1 MTARTRNSGFRPRAH
16 SLGSHIAWPPSY
28 TRTGCELQ
36 SFSGRVS
43 EALFAPPFLLAYN
56 FLFTLM
62 ATEPTEN
69 PDLGNCFVPPA
80 APPVT
85 TSAEDEEIR
94 VRGARVHNLKNIDVT
109 IPHNAITVVTGVSG
123 SGKSSLAFD
132 TLYAEG
138 QRRYI
143 ESLSA
148 YARQFLERIEKPDV
162 DEITGIAPAI
172 SIRQK
177 NTTRNPRS
185 TVATATEIYDYLR
198 LLYARVGHTFCLR
211 CGQRVHRDTVD
222 EIAERVLAMG
232 DGRRFYVLYT
242 LELAPEAAKKGPA
255 GIQISDP
262 AAISAAE
269 PVEAQGKS
277 TEAQGKLKMKPPK
290 SGRPGQDA
298 VRDTLMNL
306 RRRGF
311 NRLYQGGRVFEFSTP
326 EDLLDIDFA
335 KPVYVLVDRLVLS
348 SDVRSRLMDSI
359 EICYREGRGEAI
371 LEFAADAR
379 GAPGTP
385 ASQAERLVF
394 NERFECKK
402 CGATYQ
408 EPEPRLFSFNNPY
421 GACPRCQGFGNTIDF
436 DLDRVIPDK
445 GKSLGEGAIEPWTK
459 PRYRQLAL
467 EMRKYA
473 RAKLIPFDV
482 PFRDLTP
489 VQRDAILD
497 GDLQS
502 EFPGVKGFFGWLE
515 RKKYKLHVRVFLS
528 RYRGYATCPDCRGT
542 RLRAEARA
550 VKVAGRSITEVCQM
564 TVKEARP
571 FFDAL
576 TLSPAEAE
584 IADKVLVEVQQRLRF
599 LDEVGLD
606 YLTLD
611 RLTSTLSGGE
621 AQRIQLATSLGS
633 HLVGALYVLDEPSI
647 GLHPRDTNRLIE
659 ILKGLRDLGN
669 TLVVVEHDP
678 DTILAADHILDLGP
692 GAGEHGGKLIF
703 AGARDALLAD
713 PQSLTGRYLRGDLRI
728 AVPQRRRKMQ
738 GKFVKIIGARSHN
751 LQGIDVMLPLGM
763 LVAITGVS
771 GSGKS
776 TLVYD
781 VLYKALQAK
790 RTGGN
795 WRECCDRIEGDSALT
810 AIEMVDQSPIGR
822 TPRSNPATYMKAF
835 DPIREVFAA
844 TPQARKR
851 ALSAGAFSFNI
862 PGGRC
867 EACQGDGTVTVEMR
881 FLADV
886 ELVCEECRGTR
897 YKSSVLDVRYKE
909 KNIHDVLQ
917 MTVREALSFFAAYT
931 KVTSRLRV
939 LDEVGLGYLRLG
951 QSGTTLSGGEAQ
963 RLKLGA
969 HLTRQENAGILYV
982 FDEPTTGLHFDDIQ
996 KLLTAFRKLLEGGA
1010 SVLIIEHNLDVIKSA
1025 DWVIDLGPEGGDEG
1039 GRVVAAGTPEQVARN
1054 SHSHTG
1060 KFLARV
1066 LNSRGSGLSTMA
1078 GNRGNHSLPRQNV
1091 AGNHSSSK

>member
-1 MTARTRNSGFRPRAH
+1 
-16 SLGSHIAWPPSY
+16 
-28 TRTGCELQ
+28 
-36 SFSGRVS
+36 
-43 EALFAPPFLLAYN
+43 
-56 FLFTLM
+56 M
-62 ATEPTEN
+62 ATKPTES
-69 PDLGNCFVPPA
+69 PAPQDATTGVPRSAPA
-80 APPVT
+80 AGD
-85 TSAEDEEIR
+85 AEEIR
-94 VRGARVHNLKNIDVT
+94 VRGARVHNLKNIDVV

-177 NTTRNPRS
+177 NSTRNPRS

-198 LLYARVGHTFCLR
+198 LLYARAGHTFCLR
-211 CGQRVHRDTVD
+211 CGEEVRKDTLD
-222 EIAERVLAMG
+222 EIAARVLALPE
-232 DGRRFYVLYT
+232 GRRFYVLYQ
-242 LELAPEAAKKGPA
+242 LSLGPETATGAAQDVA
-255 GIQISDP
+255 GARSR
-262 AAISAAE
+262 
-269 PVEAQGKS
+269 K
-277 TEAQGKLKMKPPK
+277 
-290 SGRPGQDA
+290 A
-298 VRDTLMNL
+298 VRPSSEAIRQALISL
-306 RRRGF
+306 RKRGF
-311 NRLYQGGRVFEFSTP
+311 NRLFQAGRVFEFATP
-326 EDLLDIDFA
+326 EELLEVDFA
-335 KPVYVLVDRLVLS
+335 KPVYVLVDRLALS
-348 SDVRSRLMDSI
+348 QEIRSRLMDSI

-371 LEFAADAR
+371 LEFVSEEPLAAAL
-379 GAPGTP
+379 
-385 ASQAERLVF
+385 ERLVF

-436 DLDRVIPDK
+436 DLDRVVPDK
-445 GKSLGEGAIEPWTK
+445 GRSLADGAIEPWTK
-459 PRYRQLAL
+459 PRYRQLTM
-467 EMRKYA
+467 EMKRFA
-473 RAKLIPFDV
+473 RAKGIPLDV
-482 PFRDLTP
+482 PYRDLTAA
-489 VQRDAILD
+489 QRNAILD
-497 GDLQS
+497 GDRN
-502 EFPGVKGFFGWLE
+502 EDFPGVKGFFGWLE

-550 VKVAGRSITEVCQM
+550 VKIAGRSITEVCQM

-571 FFDAL
+571 FFDGL
-576 TLSPAEAE
+576 NLSPAETV
-584 IADKVLVEVQQRLRF
+584 IADKVLEEIQQRLRF
-599 LDEVGLD
+599 LDETGLD

-669 TLVVVEHDP
+669 TLLVVEHDP
-678 DTILAADHILDLGP
+678 DTILAADRVLDLGP
-692 GAGEHGGKLIF
+692 GAGEHGGELMF
-703 AGARDALLAD
+703 AGSREELLTD
-713 PQSLTGRYLRGDLRI
+713 HQSLTGRYLRGELKI
-728 AVPQRRRKMQ
+728 PVPQRRRRPH
-738 GKFVKIIGARSHN
+738 GKFLKIFGARSHN
-751 LQGIDVMLPLGM
+751 LKAIDVTIPLGM
-763 LVAITGVS
+763 LVAVTGVS

-781 VLYKALQAK
+781 VIHKALEAK
-790 RTGGN
+790 RVGGN
-795 WRECCDRIEGDSALT
+795 WRESCDRIEGDA
-810 AIEMVDQSPIGR
+810 AIQAVEMVDQSPIGR
-822 TPRSNPATYMKAF
+822 TPRSNPATYLKAF
-835 DPIREVFAA
+835 DSIREVYASTTEA
-844 TPQARKR
+844 KKR
-851 ALSAGAFSFNI
+851 GLTAGHFSFNI

-897 YKSSVLDVRYKE
+897 YKSSVLDVRYRG
-909 KNIHDVLQ
+909 KNIHETLQ
-917 MTVREALSFFAAYT
+917 LTVREALSFFAEHP

-963 RLKLGA
+963 RLKLAA
-969 HLTRQENAGILYV
+969 HLTRQDNGGILYI

-996 KLLTAFRKLLEGGA
+996 KLLTAFRKLIDGGA
-1010 SVLIIEHNLDVIKSA
+1010 SVLIIEHNLDVMKSA
-1025 DWVIDLGPEGGDEG
+1025 DWIIDLGPEGGDAG
-1039 GRVVAAGTPEQVARN
+1039 GRVIAAGTPEQVARN
-1054 SHSHTG
+1054 SQSYTG

-1066 LNSRGSGLSTMA
+1066 LNARNGADHNHRAKTGTQADTSGLGEPFHA
-1078 GNRGNHSLPRQNV
+1078 
-1091 AGNHSSSK
+1091 